1 MAIVRATNH
10 VESPPKE
17 RYLRSAWIPPLFS
30 LPIFFSLN
38 LAGDEMRG
46 TSRIVER
53 RGFSPHFA
61 VRVWCLMGLSVVVL
75 QRLWRRPPSRGP
87 GRTSPTASMRL
98 PGD

>member
-1 MAIVRATNH
+1 VRATNH

-46 TSRIVER
+46 LAGSSSAVVSPPISR
-53 RGFSPHFA
+53 FA
-61 VRVWCLMGLSVVVL
+61 FGV
-75 QRLWRRPPSRGP
+75 
-87 GRTSPTASMRL
+87 
-98 PGD
+98 